1 MKKLIKPI
9 ALVLA
14 LILVGFVAYKIGY
27 NKAVMSAVLVE
38 SNEDTYTIG
47 FGHIF
52 DDDLEYHLYDYE
64 GEDE

>member
-14 LILVGFVAYKIGY
+14 LILVGLVTYKIGY
-27 NKAVMSAVLVE
+27 NKAVMSAILVE

-52 DDDLEYHLYDYE
+52 DDDLECHLYDYE
-64 GEDE
+64 EVDK

>member
-9 ALVLA
+9 ALILA
-14 LILVGFVAYKIGY
+14 LILVGLVAYKIGY
-27 NKAVMSAVLVE
+27 NKAVMSAELIE

-64 GEDE
+64 EVDK

>member
-9 ALVLA
+9 ALVLT
-14 LILVGFVAYKIGY
+14 LILVGLIAYKIGY
-27 NKAVMSAVLVE
+27 NKAVMSAELIE

-64 GEDE
+64 EVDK

>member
-14 LILVGFVAYKIGY
+14 LILVGLVAYKIGY
-27 NKAVMSAVLVE
+27 NKAIMSAELIE

-64 GEDE
+64 EVDK

>member
-9 ALVLA
+9 AL
-14 LILVGFVAYKIGY
+14 ILVGLVAYKIGY
-27 NKAVMSAVLVE
+27 NKAIMSAILVE

-52 DDDLEYHLYDYE
+52 NDDLEYHLYDYE
-64 GEDE
+64 EEDE